1 MSKKIY
7 IGNLSFTTTEETLK
21 NLFSNY
27 GDVLSVNIIYDK
39 FTNQSKG
46 FGFLEIDDDSNAATA
61 VATLNGKT
69 LDGRRIRVNFADD
82 NRTDK
87 RNGKPNFSKSGLY

>member
-27 GDVLSVNIIYDK
+27 GNVLSVNIIYDK
-39 FTNQSKG
+39 ITNQSKG
-46 FGFLEIDDDSNAATA
+46 FGFLEIEDDSDASTA
-61 VATLNGKT
+61 IGTLNGKT
-69 LDGRRIRVNFADD
+69 LDGRRLRVNFADD
-82 NRTDK
+82 NQKDK
-87 RNGKPNFSKSGLY
+87 RNGYSNFSKSGLY